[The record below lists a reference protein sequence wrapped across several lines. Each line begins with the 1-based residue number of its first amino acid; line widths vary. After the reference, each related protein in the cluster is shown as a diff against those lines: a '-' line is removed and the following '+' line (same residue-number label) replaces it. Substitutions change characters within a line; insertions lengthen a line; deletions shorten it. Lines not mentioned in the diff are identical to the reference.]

1 VSKARARRPGFVFDA
16 ARLEAAA
23 ACGFQEGAE
32 THSDAT
38 AVPILRNGLKLL
50 SKQDGALTLRRNPRR
65 VQL

>member
-1 VSKARARRPGFVFDA
+1 MGRGWKRQRPL
-16 ARLEAAA
+16 R
-23 ACGFQEGAE
+23 FQEAAE

-50 SKQDGALTLRRNPRR
+50 SKQDGALTLRRNPRG